1 VVTAASTRRQP
12 VTNLKVKKNEMTD
25 SRTPLLFSERRKPRW
40 MAAGLLA
47 AALLL
52 PAAAS
57 AQVVV
62 IANGSPITELD
73 IAQRSKLIAEST
85 HKTPARQ
92 EVIDELINDR
102 IKLSKAKSYGFEV
115 PDKEIDEAYQTMAT
129 RQHLSAQQFD
139 QMLQRSG
146 ILPATLKARIRAELT
161 WNQLVRGKFGATL
174 QVSDADISNTMV
186 TGAEA
191 ANSEGYIYKLYPV
204 VVLTPD
210 GISEGV
216 LNAKRQE
223 IENLR
228 NRFTSCEQGLPLA
241 RSLRD
246 VAVREPVTRSSADLP
261 SQFRELLA
269 KMDVGKLTLPE
280 ITQQG
285 IQMFALCEK
294 KASKSDSPAK
304 NEARQ
309 QIFAKKFEAES
320 KRYLDEIRKQAMI
333 EYKETKNK

>member
-1 VVTAASTRRQP
+1 M
-12 VTNLKVKKNEMTD
+12 NKNEMAD
-25 SRTPLLFSERRKPRW
+25 RRMTLPSSKRRNPRW

-52 PAAAS
+52 PAAATG
-57 AQVVV
+57 QVVV

-73 IAQRSKLIAEST
+73 ISQRAKLIAEST
-85 HKTPARQ
+85 HKTPPRQ

-102 IKLSKAKSYGFEV
+102 LKLSKAKSYGFEIS
-115 PDKEIDEAYQTMAT
+115 DKDVDQTYEGMAT
-129 RQHLSAQQFD
+129 RQHLTPQQFD

-146 ILPATLKARIRAELT
+146 ILAATLKARIRAELT
-161 WNQLVRGKFGATL
+161 WNQLVRGKFGAAL

-186 TGAEA
+186 TGGDA
-191 ANSEGYIYKLYPV
+191 ANTEGYIYKLYPV

-210 GISEGV
+210 GISESV

-223 IENLR
+223 VENLR

-261 SQFRELLA
+261 QQFRELLA

-304 NEARQ
+304 SEARQ
-309 QIFAKKFEAES
+309 QIFSKKFEAES
-320 KRYLDEIRKQAMI
+320 KRFLDEIRRQAMI
-333 EYKETKNK
+333 EYKGSKDK